1 MSCIL
6 ARTISAELIKLR
18 GLPAIFASAT
28 GTVVAAVA
36 LAAGLAASDPAA
48 ADAVQI
54 LARVI
59 PFVQVGLILIGVL
72 SVAHEYARRQ
82 IATTLLATPHRP
94 VLLAGKFVAHLLV
107 SASSSVA
114 TVGAGWAAAQIVLTV
129 RGIHPL
135 QESDVWSAVGA
146 MVYLVLIGLV
156 AFTLTIL
163 LRSLI
168 PPLVAMLTLVLI
180 VSPLL
185 SSSTEHARWLPDEA
199 GSMLY
204 QSGTDAVL
212 TPVTGTLVLLAW
224 IAVTGLI
231 AAVAFGYRD
240 A

>member
-82 IATTLLATPHRP
+82 IATTLLATPHRS

-114 TVGAGWAAAQIVLTV
+114 TVGAGWAAAQIVLTA

-156 AFTLTIL
+156 ALTLTIL
-163 LRSLI
+163 
-168 PPLVAMLTLVLI
+168 
-180 VSPLL
+180 
-185 SSSTEHARWLPDEA
+185 
-199 GSMLY
+199 
-204 QSGTDAVL
+204 QSGRAARRGQ
-212 TPVTGTLVLLAW
+212 TGRGET
-224 IAVTGLI
+224 
-231 AAVAFGYRD
+231 
-240 A
+240 